1 VSEELVGRG
10 ARWLHAVETSRFI
23 PARWRGRPRA
33 VRAALAIALTV
44 ALTTV
49 GGLVFVPA
57 ASADTCANPI
67 VCENNKTGNPR
78 SEWDVSGSGDA
89 GLQGFATKMSVQ
101 AGEQIQFKI
110 KTPATSYSIDIYR
123 LGWYDGDGARKWG
136 SATPS
141 VALPQTQPDCVESVD
156 TQVYDCGNWG
166 VSASW
171 TVPSDAVSGVYVAR
185 LQRPGAEDG
194 SHIVFVVRND
204 ASTSRVV
211 FQTSDT
217 TWQAYNLYGG
227 SDFYEGGAHG
237 RAYELSYNRPFA
249 TRGNMWG
256 RDFLFSNEYPTI
268 RFMERNGYDVSY
280 MSGVDTDVRGQ
291 LIKNHKVFLSVG
303 HDEYWSGNQRANVQ
317 AARDAGVNLAF
328 LSGNEMYWKTRLD
341 TSRDGANTANRTL
354 VSYKE
359 TWSNAKIDPSS
370 EWTGTW
376 RDPRFTPPSNGGRPE
391 NALTGQQYM
400 ANDDDL
406 PLTVPAE
413 QGNMRLW
420 RNTDAAGKS
429 SGSTVL
435 SDHIIGYES
444 DEDVDNGFRPAGTV
458 QLSRTVGDTPQY
470 LRDFGNT
477 VSPGTTTHSVTLY
490 KASSGALV
498 FDAGTIQWGWGLDE
512 VHDSQA
518 VPLPADQ
525 SIQQATINLFA
536 DMGVQPAT
544 LMSGLSAANASTDVQ
559 APTAT
564 ITSPAAGAGAVNGNQ
579 VTVTG
584 TATDLGGGKVAGV
597 EVSTDGGA
605 TWHPATGTTSWS
617 YKFYAAGLGS
627 QTLVARATDDSANL
641 GAASAA
647 RTLTLTGS
655 NTLYG
660 TRVPDNPAE
669 SDTGG
674 WELGVK
680 VKPSVDG
687 FITGIRFYKGAGN
700 TGTHTG
706 TLWSATGTKI
716 ATGTF
721 QNETSTGWQKLTFST
736 AVPVQAG
743 TTYVASYFAPNGHY
757 AADFFQYFSYR
768 DWASGPIAAVRSTST
783 SGNGVF
789 KGGSTGFPSDTYN
802 DTNYYVDVIFND
814 AGSAPPAVAAT
825 APADAAT
832 AVDVSVKPTVTFTKA
847 VSSSSIQFTLKDAGG
862 ASVAGSTTYDSAS
875 KTAKFTPSAAL
886 AATTT
891 YTATVKANDS
901 SGTPM
906 DAPGTWSFTTDLAA
920 SVETLFASDAVPTVQ
935 ANDDGGSVELG
946 VKFKP
951 SVSGNVVGIRY
962 YQGAGNTGS
971 HTGTLWSAGGSQLA
985 QLTFPDS
992 SVVGWQVA
1000 MFSTP
1005 VAVNAGTTYVVSYH
1019 APNGHYSS
1027 NSSFFASTYTN
1038 GPLSAT
1044 SVNNGLY
1051 KYSSGAS
1058 FPDNSYNGTN
1068 YWVDPLFVAGSGPAP
1083 APGATGFFGDEDVPA
1098 NSSWNDGGALELGI
1112 KFSSDT
1118 AGKIKGIKFFKGSG
1132 NTGTHTGTLW
1142 SSTGSVLATG
1152 TFQNESSGGWQTL
1165 TFDTPVDITAG
1176 TTYVA
1181 TYYAPNGH
1189 YALTS
1194 GGLTSGWATLP
1205 LHIPSGGAV
1214 YRYGGGFPSDGS
1226 NGNYWV
1232 DVVYQASN

>member
-1 VSEELVGRG
+1 MNDVLRGRG
-10 ARWLHAVETSRFI
+10 ARWLGAIESSRLI
-23 PARWRGRPRA
+23 PARWRDRPRA
-33 VRAALAIALTV
+33 VRSALAIVLTV
-44 ALTTV
+44 ALTTL
-49 GGLVFVPA
+49 GGLVFVPSA
-57 ASADTCANPI
+57 NADTCANPI
-67 VCENNKTGNPR
+67 VCENNKTGDPR
-78 SEWDVSGSGDA
+78 EDWDISGSGDA

-123 LGWYDGDGARKWG
+123 LGWYNGDGARKWG

-141 VALPQTQPDCVESVD
+141 VTLPQTQPDCIESVD
-156 TQVYDCGNWG
+156 TQVYDCGNWA

-171 TVPSDAVSGVYVAR
+171 TVPSDAVSGVYIAR

-204 ASTSRVV
+204 ASTSKIV

-249 TRGNMWG
+249 TRGNVWG

-280 MSGVDTDVRGQ
+280 MSGVDADVRGQ

-303 HDEYWSGNQRANVQ
+303 HDEYWSGNQRANVE

-328 LSGNEMYWKTRLD
+328 LSGNEVYWKTRLEP
-341 TSRDGANTANRTL
+341 SRDGANTANRTL

-359 TWSNAKIDPSS
+359 TWANDKIDPST
-370 EWTGTW
+370 EWSGTW
-376 RDPRFTPPSNGGRPE
+376 RDPRFSPPSNGGKPE

-420 RNTDAAGKS
+420 RNTEAAGKS

-458 QLSRTVGDTPQY
+458 RLSKTVGATPQY

-490 KASSGALV
+490 KAASGALV

-512 VHDSQA
+512 VHDSQS
-518 VPLPADQ
+518 VPLPADEN
-525 SIQQATINLFA
+525 IQQATVNLFA

-544 LMSGLSAANASTDVQ
+544 LMSTLAAANASTDVQ

-564 ITSPAAGAGAVNGNQ
+564 ITTPAAGASAVNGNQ

-597 EVSTDGGA
+597 EVSTDGGT

-617 YKFYAAGLGS
+617 YTLYAAGLGS
-627 QTLVARATDDSANL
+627 QTLVARAADDSANL
-641 GAASAA
+641 GGNSAA
-647 RTLTLTGS
+647 RTLNLTGS

-660 TRVPDNPAE
+660 ARVPDNPAE
-669 SDTGG
+669 TDSGG

-680 VKPSVDG
+680 FKPTVDG
-687 FITGIRFYKGAGN
+687 FITGIRFYKGTGN

-706 TLWSATGTKI
+706 TLWSSSGSKI
-716 ATGTF
+716 VSGTF
-721 QNETSTGWQKLTFST
+721 GSETGSGWQKLTFST
-736 AVPVQAG
+736 AVPVTAG
-743 TTYVASYFAPNGHY
+743 TTYVASYYAPNGHY
-757 AADFFQYFSYR
+757 AADFFSYYSYR
-768 DWASGPIAAVRSTST
+768 DWVSGPISALRSTQA

-789 KGGSTGFPSDTYN
+789 KAGSTGFPNQTYN
-802 DTNYYVDVIFND
+802 DTNYYVDVVFNS
-814 AGSAPPAVAAT
+814 AESAPPAVAAVS
-825 APADAAT
+825 PADGAT
-832 AVDVSVKPTVTFTKA
+832 GVDVAAKPTATFTKA
-847 VSSSSIQFTLKDAGG
+847 VNSSSIQFTVKDPNGT
-862 ASVAGSTTYDSAS
+862 SVAGATSYDSAS

-886 AATTT
+886 GALTT

-906 DAPGTWSFTTDLAA
+906 DAPSQWSFTTDLAA
-920 SVETLFASDAVPTVQ
+920 TVQTLLADDAVPTVLSN
-935 ANDDGGSVELG
+935 NDSGSVELG

-951 SVSGNVVGIRY
+951 SVSGTVVGIRY
-962 YQGAGNTGS
+962 YQGDGNTGS
-971 HTGTLWSAGGSQLA
+971 HTGTLWTSGGTQMA
-985 QLTFPDS
+985 QLTFADS
-992 SVVGWQVA
+992 TTVGWKVG
-1000 MFSTP
+1000 MFSSP
-1005 VAVNAGTTYVVSYH
+1005 VPVTAGTTYVVSYH
-1019 APNGHYSS
+1019 APNGHYST
-1027 NSSFFASTYTN
+1027 NTNFFSSTYTN

-1051 KYSSGAS
+1051 RYSSGAA
-1058 FPDNSYNGTN
+1058 FPNNSYNATN
-1068 YWVDPLFVAGSGPAP
+1068 YWVDPLFVAGNDPTPPSVS
-1083 APGATGFFGDEDVPA
+1083 GFFGDEDVPA
-1098 NSSWNDGGALELGI
+1098 HESWNDGGALELGV

-1118 AGKIKGIKFFKGSG
+1118 AGKIKGIRFFKGAG

-1152 TFQNESSGGWQTL
+1152 TFQSESDSGWQTL
-1165 TFDTPVDITAG
+1165 TFTTPVDITAG

-1189 YALTS
+1189 YAITG
-1194 GGLTSGWATLP
+1194 GGLTSGWTTLP

-1226 NGNYWV
+1226 NTNYWV
-1232 DVVYQASN
+1232 DVVFEASN